1 MKKLLFILPIVIL
14 FASCGNDSDII
25 NLPEDTKTYD
35 VTFNVSNFKLETTPL
50 NSKGSVAGPERYYY
64 RYIIYKQDGSLLK
77 DSIKPIKD
85 ELTSLTI
92 TEKLPAGK
100 YNLAIMT
107 AHKTTFID
115 ISDPTLASTLVPEN
129 FNTDYCFGN
138 VWVAGWRDNKNIYYN
153 TIDFNIG
160 NNAENSIDLELDPM
174 WSTIDVNIT
183 DAATCGIPDGTTAIK
198 CVIDPFYYGFNIKTK
213 VSSVSWNN
221 SSIHNIISSS
231 CKGVEQ
237 FRESGTIPQICIA
250 ESKNITVKA
259 IYLKRLS
266 ESDNG
271 EIIGE
276 RIIYK
281 GNLDKGIHY
290 KFTGALGNYTSEGET
305 SFNITKKGFSEKEI
319 PF

>member
-1 MKKLLFILPIVIL
+1 MKKLLFILPMVIL
-14 FASCGNDSDII
+14 FASCGNDSETI

-35 VTFNVSNFKLETTPL
+35 ITFNVSNFKLEATPL

-64 RYIIYKQDGSLLK
+64 RYMIYKQDGSLLK
-77 DSIKPIKD
+77 DSINPVKN

-100 YNLAIMT
+100 YSLAIMT

-115 ISDPTLASTLVPEN
+115 VSDPTLASTLVPEN

-138 VWVAGWRDNKNIYYN
+138 VWVAGWRDNKEIYYN

-160 NNAENSIDLELDPM
+160 NNVENSIDLELEPM

-183 DAATCGIPDGTTAIK
+183 DAATCGIPDGTTTIR
-198 CVIDPFYYGFNIKTK
+198 CEINPNYYGFSIKTK
-213 VSSVSWNN
+213 KPNVSSN
-221 SSIHNIISSS
+221 SSVYNVIR
-231 CKGVEQ
+231 EQ
-237 FRESGTIPQICIA
+237 CTSIESFRESGVIPQICIMGSEDA
-250 ESKNITVKA
+250 TVKLL
-259 IYLKRLS
+259 YLKRLP

-281 GNLDKGIHY
+281 GDLENGINY
-290 KFTGALGNYTSEGET
+290 KFTGKIGNITEGEA

-319 PF
+319 SFE